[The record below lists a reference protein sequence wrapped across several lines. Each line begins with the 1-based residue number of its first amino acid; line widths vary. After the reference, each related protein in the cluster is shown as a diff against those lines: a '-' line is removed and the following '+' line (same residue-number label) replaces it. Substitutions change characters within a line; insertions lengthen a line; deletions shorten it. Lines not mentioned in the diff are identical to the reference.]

1 MKKLLVAILGAALL
15 LAGCAT
21 GGPEVVESPSAKSTP
36 TAGAP
41 EDAGFATDVVP
52 DLTGLGSADAAT
64 RLADLDM
71 NPKFIDMKTGDTL
84 SETPAT
90 QVLQTYPAA
99 GEKVRSGRDVSVFVA
114 SPEPAEDTTA
124 KVASAVVR
132 VFAEDGLPVT
142 DPRDNTS
149 GNCETRGCAQ
159 MITTDDITVLSFV
172 DEVAAANY
180 VAAWGPQDHYQYGIV
195 VLSYAAARTPEAD
208 RQLYEAALV
217 ATLGAR

>member
-1 MKKLLVAILGAALL
+1 MKKLLVTALGAALL

-36 TAGAP
+36 TTGAL
-41 EDAGFATDVVP
+41 EETSLATDVVP
-52 DLTGLGSADAAT
+52 DLTGFGSADAAT

-84 SETPAT
+84 SETPET

-99 GEKVRSGRDVSVFVA
+99 GEKVRSARDVSVFVA
-114 SPEPAEDTTA
+114 SPEPAVDTTA
-124 KVASAVVR
+124 QVASAVVR

-149 GNCETRGCAQ
+149 VNCETRGCAQ
-159 MITTDDITVLSFV
+159 MITTEDVTVLSFV
-172 DEVAAANY
+172 DEVAAAGY
-180 VAAWGPQDHYQYGIV
+180 VTTWGPEDLYQYGSV
-195 VLSYAAARTPEAD
+195 VLSYAAARTPEAN
-208 RQLYEAALV
+208 RPIYEAALV
-217 ATLGAR
+217 TILGAR